1 MTTPVIMIKNKPV
14 TTPLKNMKVNGKD
27 DISYTKSPADR
38 IFKKHWTTDRI
49 GQNAIST
56 SNRQNIQDK
65 QKHKETI

>member
-1 MTTPVIMIKNKPV
+1 MTTPVIMIKKQTCYNSSEKYEF
-14 TTPLKNMKVNGKD
+14 VNGKD

-56 SNRQNIQDK
+56 SNR
-65 QKHKETI
+65 